1 MARFTTRSFAATA
14 LAAAMFA
21 AAAAPSF
28 AQTAAPAAQAPA
40 ASASADAKPGQHR
53 AHERRERMSPEQ
65 RQERMAKRADA
76 LKQKLKLTADQ
87 EPAWNAFQ
95 EAMHP
100 KDKPEHARL
109 DRKEMDKLTTPERI
123 DRMRA
128 VHAQRSAEMDRRG
141 EAVKTF
147 YATLKPEQQ
156 KVFDQESARM
166 MHRFGPGEH
175 RGPGARDGREGG
187 PRDHKHRAGHEGKRH
202 HGHGAG
208 AAPAAAPADAAAPA
222 APVQPQ

>member
-28 AQTAAPAAQAPA
+28 AQTAAPAAPAAAA
-40 ASASADAKPGQHR
+40 ASAPTDAKPGHR
-53 AHERRERMSPEQ
+53 PHARGERMTPEQ

-76 LKQKLKLTADQ
+76 FKQKLKLTTDQ
-87 EPAWNAFQ
+87 EPAWNTFQ
-95 EAMHP
+95 EALHP

-128 VHAQRSAEMDRRG
+128 VHAHRSAEMDRRG

-175 RGPGARDGREGG
+175 RGKGARDGREGG
-187 PRDHKHRAGHEGKRH
+187 HRDHKHRAGHEGKRH